1 MSIQDVPVTA
11 AGEGMKAVEVAEL
24 LARYRIFGAAEA
36 VVQAQIEQ
44 ALRQEGVA
52 FQREVEIAPGDR
64 IDFMVGSVG
73 IEVKI
78 KGNRAPI
85 IRQLARYIGNDR
97 VDEIILAATSRK
109 ILASVPDEIIGMAV
123 TKHLL
128 QGGIL

>member
-1 MSIQDVPVTA
+1 
-11 AGEGMKAVEVAEL
+11 MKAVEVADL
-24 LARYRIFGAAEA
+24 LARYRIFGVAES

-44 ALRQEGVA
+44 ALRNEGVD
-52 FQREVEIAPGDR
+52 FLREVEIAPGDR